1 MTDAFEGL
9 FLYIVLVSKALT
21 FLNRGKNIWFRKIA
35 VTLFSIKTTIKTQ
48 SHVCIYFKQPK
59 NPDGKR

>member
-21 FLNRGKNIWFRKIA
+21 FLNRGK
-35 VTLFSIKTTIKTQ
+35 
-48 SHVCIYFKQPK
+48 IYGS
-59 NPDGKR
+59 GK